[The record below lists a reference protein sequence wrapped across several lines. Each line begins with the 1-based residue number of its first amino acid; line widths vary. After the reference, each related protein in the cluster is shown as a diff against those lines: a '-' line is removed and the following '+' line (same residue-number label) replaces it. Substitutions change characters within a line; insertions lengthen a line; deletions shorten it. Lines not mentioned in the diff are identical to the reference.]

1 MENAFTKKIDLNN
14 QVTKLLTQHWA
25 PFCRKKDIG
34 NVLNFIFIDI
44 VSSLEIK
51 NLKWLSS
58 SCDSTLT
65 WTDQVMTRIWLEKFL
80 DDFDSNL
87 TQRALDSDSTNVTQA
102 HHRYFL
108 VLMYI
113 QSSS

>member
-51 NLKWLSS
+51 NLK
-58 SCDSTLT
+58 
-65 WTDQVMTRIWLEKFL
+65 
-80 DDFDSNL
+80 
-87 TQRALDSDSTNVTQA
+87 
-102 HHRYFL
+102 
-108 VLMYI
+108 
-113 QSSS
+113 